1 MVTGNG
7 IRQKFLDYFQS
18 QGHTVVNSSPLVPQK
33 DPTLLFT
40 NAGMVQFKNYFTGEE
55 DAPFPRAATS
65 QKCVRAGGKH
75 NDLENV
81 GYTARH
87 HTFFEMLGNFSFGD
101 YFKEGAVA
109 MAWEFLTA
117 ILRLPQEKLWVTIHE
132 GDEGLGVGPD
142 EEAGRLWQRFLPG
155 ERIRTFPSK
164 DNFWQMGDTGPCGPC
179 SEIIIDQG
187 PAVGCG
193 RSDCAIG
200 CDCDRFLELWNLVF
214 MQFERHPDG
223 RITPLPKP
231 SIDTGMGLER
241 ITAIVQGV
249 ESNYD
254 TDLFGT
260 LFRAIE
266 KWSGRKYQSR
276 EADGVS
282 FRVIA
287 DHCRAAAFL
296 ISEGVLPSNE
306 GRGYVL
312 RRIMRRA
319 MRHARKLGVNEPILF
334 RLTDEVVELMRDA
347 YPELGGAREM
357 LQMVVASEEERFSET
372 LNTGLRLWAEE
383 RQKLKPEGQKFIP
396 GELVFKLYDTYGFP
410 VDLTEEIAR
419 DEGFRIDKKGFEGA
433 MEAQRARARES
444 WKGSGEEALKEVYK
458 TLVGQ
463 NLKTEFIGYDRLEAE
478 GQLLKILKGDAE
490 TEFAR
495 ENEEVEIIVDRTPF
509 YGESGGQEG
518 DCGTITH
525 NGSWMEVSDSLRPL
539 PEVIVHRGKMK
550 AGVLRVGDK
559 LHLKVDP
566 DSRGRTTLNHTATH
580 LLQSALRQ
588 VLGGHVHQAGSL
600 VAPGRLRFDYT
611 HFSPL
616 TDEEIDRVE
625 EIVNSAIRQNLE
637 VCVSLLPYKEALARG
652 ATALFGEKYGEVV
665 RLVQVGGVSAELCGG
680 THTRRSGDIGTF
692 KILSETGVAAGV
704 RRIEA
709 LSGEEAWRVIKREE
723 AELRAIAAAVKA
735 KTGEVA
741 EKVQRLIREQ
751 KETEKA
757 FRALKARLSSGQSN
771 DLIASIRSIRG
782 IQVLSTRVEV
792 KDPKGL
798 RELADRLKNRIR
810 SGIILLGSQTDA
822 KVMLICA
829 VTPDLSEKYPA
840 QKLVKE
846 IAQYV
851 GGTGGGRADMAQA
864 GGTNVEGLS
873 QALEKIYEII

>member
-1 MVTGNG
+1 MVTGNI
-7 IRQKFLDYFQS
+7 IRQKFLNFFQS
-18 QGHTVVNSSPLVPQK
+18 QGHTLVKSSPLVPQK

-55 DAPFPRAATS
+55 KAPFPRAATS

-132 GDEGLGVGPD
+132 GDEALGVGPD

-155 ERIRTFPSK
+155 ERIRNFPSK

-249 ESNYD
+249 ASNYD

-266 KWSGRKYQSR
+266 KWSGRQYQSR

-287 DHCRAAAFL
+287 DHCRAATFL

-334 RLTDEVVELMRDA
+334 RLTDEVVELMGDA

-383 RQKLKPEGQKFIP
+383 RQKLKPEGLKFIP

-419 DEGFRIDKKGFEGA
+419 DEGFRIDKKGFEDA

-444 WKGSGEEALKEVYK
+444 WKGSWEEVLKEAYK

-490 TEFAR
+490 TEVAR

-539 PEVIVHRGKMK
+539 PEVIVHRGKIK

-600 VAPGRLRFDYT
+600 VTPARLRFDYT

-625 EIVNSAIRQNLE
+625 EIVNSTIRHNLE

-652 ATALFGEKYGEVV
+652 AMALFGEKYGEVV
-665 RLVQVGGVSAELCGG
+665 RLVQVGGMSAELCGG

-692 KILSETGVAAGV
+692 KIVSETGVAAGV

-757 FRALKARLSSGQSN
+757 FRALQARMSTGQSN
-771 DLIASIRSIRG
+771 ELIASIRSIRG
-782 IQVLSTRVEV
+782 IQVLSTRVEI

-798 RELADRLKNRIR
+798 REMADRLKNQIR
-810 SGIILLGSQTDA
+810 SGIVLLGSQTDG

-829 VTPDLSEKYPA
+829 VTPDLAEKYPA

-864 GGTNVEGLS
+864 GGTNVEGLN

>member
-1 MVTGNG
+1 
-7 IRQKFLDYFQS
+7 
-18 QGHTVVNSSPLVPQK
+18 
-33 DPTLLFT
+33 
-40 NAGMVQFKNYFTGEE
+40 
-55 DAPFPRAATS
+55 
-65 QKCVRAGGKH
+65 
-75 NDLENV
+75 
-81 GYTARH
+81 
-87 HTFFEMLGNFSFGD
+87 
-101 YFKEGAVA
+101 
-109 MAWEFLTA
+109 
-117 ILRLPQEKLWVTIHE
+117 
-132 GDEGLGVGPD
+132 
-142 EEAGRLWQRFLPG
+142 
-155 ERIRTFPSK
+155 
-164 DNFWQMGDTGPCGPC
+164 
-179 SEIIIDQG
+179 
-187 PAVGCG
+187 
-193 RSDCAIG
+193 
-200 CDCDRFLELWNLVF
+200 
-214 MQFERHPDG
+214 
-223 RITPLPKP
+223 
-231 SIDTGMGLER
+231 
-241 ITAIVQGV
+241 
-249 ESNYD
+249 
-254 TDLFGT
+254 
-260 LFRAIE
+260 
-266 KWSGRKYQSR
+266 
-276 EADGVS
+276 
-282 FRVIA
+282 
-287 DHCRAAAFL
+287 
-296 ISEGVLPSNE
+296 
-306 GRGYVL
+306 
-312 RRIMRRA
+312 
-319 MRHARKLGVNEPILF
+319 
-334 RLTDEVVELMRDA
+334 
-347 YPELGGAREM
+347 
-357 LQMVVASEEERFSET
+357 
-372 LNTGLRLWAEE
+372 
-383 RQKLKPEGQKFIP
+383 
-396 GELVFKLYDTYGFP
+396 

-419 DEGFRIDKKGFEGA
+419 DEGFRIDKKGFEDA

-444 WKGSGEEALKEVYK
+444 WKGSGEEVLKEAYK

-490 TEFAR
+490 TEVAR

-539 PEVIVHRGKMK
+539 PEVIVHRGKIK

-600 VAPGRLRFDYT
+600 VTPARLRFDYT

-625 EIVNSAIRQNLE
+625 EIVNSTIRHNLE

-652 ATALFGEKYGEVV
+652 AMALFGEKYGEVV
-665 RLVQVGGVSAELCGG
+665 RLVQVGGMSAELCGG

-692 KILSETGVAAGV
+692 KIVSETGVAAGV

-757 FRALKARLSSGQSN
+757 FRALQARMSTGQSN
-771 DLIASIRSIRG
+771 ELIASIRSIRG
-782 IQVLSTRVEV
+782 IQVLSTRVEI

-798 RELADRLKNRIR
+798 REMADRLKNQIR
-810 SGIILLGSQTDA
+810 SGIVLLGSQTDG

-829 VTPDLSEKYPA
+829 VTPDLAEKYPA

-864 GGTNVEGLS
+864 GGTNVEGLN

>member
-1 MVTGNG
+1 MMTGSE
-7 IRQKFLDYFQS
+7 IRQEFLNYFQS
-18 QGHTVVNSSPLVPQK
+18 KGHTIVSSSSLVPQK

-55 DAPFPRAATS
+55 EAPFARATTS

-81 GYTARH
+81 GYTARN

-101 YFKEGAVA
+101 YFKEGAIS

-117 ILRLPQEKLWVTIHE
+117 ILRLPKEKLWVTIHE
-132 GDEGLGVGPD
+132 GDEALGIGPD
-142 EEAGRLWQRFLPG
+142 EEAGRFWQRFLPS

-179 SEIIIDQG
+179 SEIVIDQG

-200 CDCDRFLELWNLVF
+200 CDCDRYLELWNLVF

-254 TDLFGT
+254 TDFFGT

-266 KWSGRKYQSR
+266 KWSGRRYQPR
-276 EADGVS
+276 ESDGVS

-287 DHCRAAAFL
+287 DHCRAATFL

-319 MRHARKLGVNEPILF
+319 MRHARKLGVNDPILF
-334 RLTDEVVELMRDA
+334 RLTDEVVGLMRDA
-347 YPELGGAREM
+347 YPELAGAREM
-357 LQMVVASEEERFSET
+357 LQMVVANEEERFSET
-372 LNTGLRLWAEE
+372 LNIGLRLWAEE
-383 RQKLKPEGQKFIP
+383 RQKLKQGGQQFIP

-410 VDLTEEIAR
+410 LDLTEEIAR
-419 DEGFRIDKKGFEGA
+419 DEGLPIDKKGFEDA
-433 MEAQRARARES
+433 MEAQRSRARES
-444 WKGSGEEALKEVYK
+444 WKGSGEETLKEVYK
-458 TLVGQ
+458 TLVAQ
-463 NLKTEFIGYDRLEAE
+463 NIKTEFVGYDRLEAK
-478 GQLLKILKGDAE
+478 GKLLKIFKGDSEAE
-490 TEFAR
+490 VALED
-495 ENEEVEIIVDRTPF
+495 EEVEIIVDRTPF
-509 YGESGGQEG
+509 YGKSGGQEG

-539 PEVIVHRGKMK
+539 PEVIVHRGKIK
-550 AGVLRVGDK
+550 TGVLRVGDA
-559 LHLKVDP
+559 LHLKVDQN
-566 DSRGRTTLNHTATH
+566 SRGRTALNHTATH

-588 VLGGHVHQAGSL
+588 VLGGHVKQAGSL
-600 VAPGRLRFDYT
+600 VTPGRLRFDYT

-625 EIVNSAIRQNLE
+625 EIVNSNIRQNLE
-637 VCVSLLPYKEALARG
+637 VCVSFLPYKEALAKG
-652 ATALFGEKYGEVV
+652 AMALFGEKYGEVV

-680 THTRRSGDIGTF
+680 THTRKSGDIGIF
-692 KILSETGVAAGV
+692 KVISETGVAAGV

-709 LSGEEAWRVIKREE
+709 VTGEEAWRVTKRKE
-723 AELRAIAAAVKA
+723 AELRAIAMAVKA
-735 KTGEVA
+735 KTGEVV

-751 KETEKA
+751 RETEKA
-757 FRALKARLSSGQSN
+757 FRALQARLSTGQSKE
-771 DLIASIRSIRG
+771 LISSVRSIKG

-792 KDPKGL
+792 KDPKSL
-798 RELADRLKNRIR
+798 REMADRLKDQIR
-810 SGIILLGSQTDA
+810 SGIILLGSQADGKA
-822 KVMLICA
+822 MLICA
-829 VTPDLSEKYPA
+829 VTPDLSAKYPA
-840 QKLVKE
+840 QKLIKE
-846 IAQYV
+846 VAQYV

-864 GGTNVEGLS
+864 GGTNVDGLS